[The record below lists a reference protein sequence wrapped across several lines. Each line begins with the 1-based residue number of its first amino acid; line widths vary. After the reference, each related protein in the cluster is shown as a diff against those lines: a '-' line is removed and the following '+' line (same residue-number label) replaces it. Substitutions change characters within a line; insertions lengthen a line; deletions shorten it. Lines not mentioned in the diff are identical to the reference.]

1 MPFVSADGIKTKY
14 EIRGSGPPLLMYA
27 PGGFDARI
35 EQWENFGIYKRIK
48 LLKHLPEKY
57 TCILFDRRENGK
69 SGGRVETITWDH
81 YVRQGVSLLDALEI
95 PKAHV
100 LGGCMGCCPV
110 SKFAVAFPDR
120 TLSIILYWPVG
131 GAKYRINGHAR
142 FKQHLNFVKKNGLQ
156 SVVDLVR
163 SHNKN
168 FSEDPKG
175 GPWGQPIRNS
185 DIFAKNYT
193 KIQLKEYVNI
203 LEKMYKGLLDRDT
216 SPGAEPEDLLKLNI
230 RSLII
235 PGNDDAHATSAA
247 MYLHECIKGSVYWNV
262 PVDSQT
268 EKSTS
273 NHILDFLENPV
284 AQ

>member
-1 MPFVSADGIKTKY
+1 
-14 EIRGSGPPLLMYA
+14 MYA

-35 EQWENFGIYKRIK
+35 EQWENLGIYKRIK
-48 LLKHLPEKY
+48 LLNHLPEKY
-57 TCILFDRRENGK
+57 TCILFDRRENGE

-81 YVRQGVSLLDALEI
+81 YVRQGVDLLDALAI
-95 PKAHV
+95 PKAHI

-110 SKFAVAFPDR
+110 SKFAVAFPHR

-131 GAKYRINGHAR
+131 GAKYRIKGHAR
-142 FKQHLNFVKKNGLQ
+142 FKQHLNFVKQNGLQ
-156 SVVDLVR
+156 SVIDLVR
-163 SHNKN
+163 SHEKS

-185 DIFAKNYT
+185 DIFANKYS
-193 KIQLKEYVNI
+193 KIQLKDYVDI
-203 LEKMYKGLLDRDT
+203 IEKMYKGLLDRDT

-230 RSLII
+230 RTLII

-247 MYLHECIKGSVYWNV
+247 MYLHECIKGSEYWNV
-262 PVDSQT
+262 PVDCQT
-268 EKSTS
+268 EKSSSS
-273 NHILDFLENPV
+273 NILNFLENPV